1 MPTLLLAAVLDS
13 PALWHAFVAHD
24 LDYAT
29 AGIRYLIAVVV
40 AAVMM
45 ALVRSMAS
53 GYTHRNDRVRTEAK
67 LSGQAR
73 RADDKGE
80 GDSGGDGDGADQPGG

>member
-1 MPTLLLAAVLDS
+1 MPTLLLAALLDS

-24 LDYAT
+24 LDYTT

-45 ALVRSMAS
+45 ALVRTLAS
-53 GYTHRNDRVRTEAK
+53 GYTKPNDRAAAK
-67 LSGQAR
+67 LAGQAR
-73 RADDKGE
+73 RADDKA
-80 GDSGGDGDGADQPGG
+80 DVDGGDQPAVGSG

>member
-24 LDYAT
+24 LDYTT
-29 AGIRYLIAVVV
+29 AGVRYLIAVVV

-53 GYTHRNDRVRTEAK
+53 GYTNRNDRARAAAK
-67 LSGQAR
+67 LSGPAR
-73 RADDKGE
+73 RADDTDDSDS
-80 GDSGGDGDGADQPGG
+80 DSGGGGGSQPGS